1 MQRASLTPS
10 KEANLQLIAAK
21 AEKQALS
28 NAILLVFTK
37 KRTITCFLFKGV
49 KLII

>member
-1 MQRASLTPS
+1 
-10 KEANLQLIAAK
+10 LQLAAAK

-37 KRTITCFLFKGV
+37 KRTTTYFLY
-49 KLII
+49 LRE